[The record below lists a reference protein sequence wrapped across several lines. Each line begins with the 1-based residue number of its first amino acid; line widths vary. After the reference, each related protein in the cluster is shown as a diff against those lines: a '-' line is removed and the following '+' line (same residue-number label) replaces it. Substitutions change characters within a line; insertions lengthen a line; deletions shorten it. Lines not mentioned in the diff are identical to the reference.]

1 MEDYESILLVKNE
14 VFVYKI
20 PPRATNRGYRAA
32 DWKLDAPEWKGRMR
46 LVTKGKECIL
56 KLEDKVSGEL
66 FAKCP
71 IDKYP
76 GIAVEAVMDSSRYFV
91 IRLQDDSGRAAFI
104 GIGFADRGDSFD
116 LNVALQDHFKWLEKS
131 EELEKGASD
140 PSQPQLDLS
149 FKEGQTIK
157 ISMNIGHKS
166 GSGKN
171 RPRAAMSG
179 SSGGGGIGLL
189 PPPPGGVKLPPPAS
203 SQLSSGLRPPPSSPA
218 TAQTPESGGGNSTPS
233 PPSVAA
239 GGGAVGNL
247 LDLSPPKEAAPSLLS
262 GDGPAGNGAPAA
274 PAAATSADPWGDFAS
289 APAGSVAI
297 SPSWPPASNASSEQA
312 PSQGGLD
319 SVLSHSK
326 HSRQTPSE

>member
-14 VFVYKI
+14 IFVYKI
-20 PPRATNRGYRAA
+20 PPRTTNRGYRAA

-46 LVTKGKECIL
+46 LVTKGKECIM

-76 GIAVEAVMDSSRYFV
+76 GIAVEAVVDSSRYFV

-131 EELEKGASD
+131 EELEKGGSD
-140 PSQPQLDLS
+140 PSHPQLDLS

-157 ISMNIGHKS
+157 INMNIGKS
-166 GSGKN
+166 GSSKSK
-171 RPRAAMSG
+171 PRSSS
-179 SSGGGGIGLL
+179 SSGGGLGLL

-203 SQLSSGLRPPPSSPA
+203 CSSQLSNSGLRPPPSSPA
-218 TAQTPESGGGNSTPS
+218 TSQAAAEGAGNGHSSASSTPS
-233 PPSVAA
+233 PAPQQPAPV
-239 GGGAVGNL
+239 GGGGVANL
-247 LDLSPPKEAAPSLLS
+247 LDLSPPKEVPPPLS
-262 GDGPAGNGAPAA
+262 GDGLVGSAVPAA
-274 PAAATSADPWGDFAS
+274 SAAAAASVDPWGDFAS
-289 APAGSVAI
+289 APVA
-297 SPSWPPASNASSEQA
+297 PAAT
-312 PSQGGLD
+312 G
-319 SVLSHSK
+319 
-326 HSRQTPSE
+326 